1 LNHKVIK
8 QIHDSV
14 TAEIQAQNNDVCYEW
29 SAKFA
34 EKLLQAIIKDLKREN
49 K

>member
-1 LNHKVIK
+1 
-8 QIHDSV
+8 
-14 TAEIQAQNNDVCYEW
+14 VCYEW